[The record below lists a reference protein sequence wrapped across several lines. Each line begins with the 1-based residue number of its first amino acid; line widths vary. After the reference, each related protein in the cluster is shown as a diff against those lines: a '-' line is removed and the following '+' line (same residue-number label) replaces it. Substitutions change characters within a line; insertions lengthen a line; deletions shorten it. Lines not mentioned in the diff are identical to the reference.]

1 MIDES
6 QARARRSQ
14 RGGSQSVGGGSGSFR
29 NYDYTATRKRRRDR
43 WRDEVRVFTPAQRR
57 AVAPF
62 APRLKAFGYALYD
75 DAIQNQ
81 RVAIAPYL
89 I

>member
-6 QARARRSQ
+6 
-14 RGGSQSVGGGSGSFR
+14 SQSPAEPAWGGPSPSAAAAAASATTTTRPRASGGA
-29 NYDYTATRKRRRDR
+29 TAGRRGA
-43 WRDEVRVFTPAQRR
+43 RVHPAQRR